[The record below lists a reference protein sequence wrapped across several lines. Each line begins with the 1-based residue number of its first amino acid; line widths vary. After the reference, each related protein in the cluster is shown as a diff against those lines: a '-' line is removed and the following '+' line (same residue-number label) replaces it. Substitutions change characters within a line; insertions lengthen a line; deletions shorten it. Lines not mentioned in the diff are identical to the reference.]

1 MRLALVGAPRSAAP
15 AKEKRVGGAG
25 WHEGD
30 LVVEDEAGVRTVGF
44 QGGDAVFAKRPQV
57 AVAQP
62 AAVPGHG
69 VRRDAHVAD
78 EDARPQ
84 RDVRVREA
92 R

>member
-1 MRLALVGAPRSAAP
+1 VGAPRSAAP
-15 AKEKRVGGAG
+15 GKEKRVGGAG
-25 WHEGD
+25 RHEGN

-84 RDVRVREA
+84 RDARGREG